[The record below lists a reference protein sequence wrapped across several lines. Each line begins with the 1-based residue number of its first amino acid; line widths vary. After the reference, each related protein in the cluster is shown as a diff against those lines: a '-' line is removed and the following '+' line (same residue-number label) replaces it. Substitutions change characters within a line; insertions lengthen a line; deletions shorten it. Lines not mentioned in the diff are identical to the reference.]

1 MENFEFER
9 IASNVYKLWL
19 CKKMYDKTAV
29 LNASYKNS
37 DKAYFKLDVADDTHV
52 AVIIKLKKEVSNIEV
67 EHFID
72 DFCNEVID
80 QQIRLDLDLRT
91 YYIKKIIY
99 EKSFSALKV
108 KK

>member
-52 AVIIKLKKEVSNIEV
+52 AVIIKLKK
-67 EHFID
+67 D
-72 DFCNEVID
+72 
-80 QQIRLDLDLRT
+80 R
-91 YYIKKIIY
+91 
-99 EKSFSALKV
+99 KSV
-108 KK
+108 V

>member
-19 CKKMYDKTAV
+19 CKKMYDKTAI

-52 AVIIKLKKEVSNIEV
+52 AVIIKLKK
-67 EHFID
+67 
-72 DFCNEVID
+72 
-80 QQIRLDLDLRT
+80 
-91 YYIKKIIY
+91 
-99 EKSFSALKV
+99 
-108 KK
+108 